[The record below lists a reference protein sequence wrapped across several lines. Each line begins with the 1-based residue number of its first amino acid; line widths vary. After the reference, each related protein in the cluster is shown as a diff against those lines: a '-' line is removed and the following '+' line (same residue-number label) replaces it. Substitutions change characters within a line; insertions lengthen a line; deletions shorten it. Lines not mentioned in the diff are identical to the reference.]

1 MGPKRDAKIGI
12 STELPPNFSGG
23 FLQKQDG
30 VQKNEQVELKS
41 LGIYRAFVLLTFESG
56 ET

>member
-30 VQKNEQVELKS
+30 VQKNRQVELKS